1 VARGKPQVGEACG
14 AGNREWG
21 GRKAGEPEGWAARGR
36 GRRAGENSRCG
47 TAGGTPVAPRE
58 ASAGLNYQEALL
70 MNRTAIFD

>member
-1 VARGKPQVGEACG
+1 MVGSRSAEG
-14 AGNREWG
+14 LAGRI
-21 GRKAGEPEGWAARGR
+21 RGR
-36 GRRAGENSRCG
+36 EAGRNVGRG

>member
-1 VARGKPQVGEACG
+1 VARRKSQVGEVYRAE
-14 AGNREWG
+14 NRERD
-21 GRKAGEPEGWAARGR
+21 GRKSGEPEGRARRGR
-36 GRRAGENSRCG
+36 GRRPGENSGCG

>member
-1 VARGKPQVGEACG
+1 MGEALG
-14 AGNREWG
+14 AENQEWD
-21 GRKAGEPEGWAARGR
+21 GRKAGEPEGRAARGR
-36 GRRAGENSRCG
+36 GRRAEENLRRG